1 MENEQLKV
9 MFRQGKIALLD
20 TPNEYI
26 VATDY
31 DWITRKWSKY
41 KGYIHYGNLAMKVK
55 TLELALGSY
64 MMLTENGEYIT
75 RMRALELAT
84 RFKDVAI
91 GDEDMSEVLNDM
103 NYSEKKFFGITSE
116 IESEA
121 WYL

>member
-1 MENEQLKV
+1 MENEQMKV

-55 TLELALGSY
+55 TLELALGGY
-64 MMLTENGEYIT
+64 MMLTENDEYIT

-84 RFKDVAI
+84 RFKDVAT
-91 GDEDMSEVLNDM
+91 GDEDFSEILKDL
-103 NYSEKKFFGITSE
+103 SLKEKEFFGITSE
-116 IESEA
+116 MESEA

>member
-1 MENEQLKV
+1 MESEQMKV
-9 MFRQGKIALLD
+9 MFRQGKISLLD

-41 KGYIHYGNLAMKVK
+41 KSYIHYGNLVMKVK

-84 RFKDVAI
+84 RFKDVAT
-91 GDEDMSEVLNDM
+91 GDDDFSEVLKDL
-103 NYSEKKFFGITSE
+103 SLKEKEFFGVTSE
-116 IESEA
+116 MESED
-121 WYL
+121 WL

>member
-1 MENEQLKV
+1 MENDINV

-55 TLELALGSY
+55 TLELALGGY
-64 MMLTENGEYIT
+64 MMFTENGEYIT

-84 RFKDVAI
+84 RFKDVAT
-91 GDEDMSEVLNDM
+91 GDDDFSEILKDL
-103 NYSEKKFFGITSE
+103 SLKEKEFFGITSE
-116 IESEA
+116 MESEA

>member
-1 MENEQLKV
+1 MENDMKV

-55 TLELALGSY
+55 TLELALGGY

-84 RFKDVAI
+84 RFKDVAT
-91 GDEDMSEVLNDM
+91 GDDDFSEILKDL
-103 NYSEKKFFGITSE
+103 SLKEKEFFGITSE
-116 IESEA
+116 MESEA

>member
-1 MENEQLKV
+1 MENDINV
-9 MFRQGKIALLD
+9 MFRQGKIALID
-20 TPNEYI
+20 AKNEYV

-41 KGYIHYGNLAMKVK
+41 KGYIHYGNLVMKVK
-55 TLELALGSY
+55 TLELALGNY

-84 RFKDVAI
+84 RFKDVAT

-116 IESEA
+116 MESED
-121 WYL
+121 WL